1 MLALPPAKSYGKLN
15 VLATIRTSTAYISRA
30 FFHETIPTAGLT
42 TQESKSQIAIRI
54 KVPFVLFRSVFTV
67 GFPGCKA
74 NAGTV
79 TPKGPRTDFAKENT
93 GNARLR
99 PSG

>member
-1 MLALPPAKSYGKLN
+1 M
-15 VLATIRTSTAYISRA
+15 
-30 FFHETIPTAGLT
+30 IPTAGLT
-42 TQESKSQIAIRI
+42 TQKSKSQIAIRI
-54 KVPFVLFRSVFTV
+54 KVPFVLFRSGFSVV
-67 GFPGCKA
+67 FPGSKV